1 MYSIMLATKMK
12 VAIDWAYSEIGQKMA
27 NGQLLNILC
36 SAYILHIKQEVGGYM
51 GL

>member
-36 SAYILHIKQEVGGYM
+36 SAYYTSNKNQL
-51 GL
+51 LS